1 MRNFSFNVLGAAQ
14 SVIGKQTITLY
25 RFAGR
30 VINAAGLYE
39 SGYEDPVT
47 VECSVQPVSRS
58 MYEKMGLNFEKSYIS
73 ILAIADIKDV
83 GRDRSGDQIV
93 FNGNK
98 YEAVGETDW
107 QAPAGWNRIVCVKV
121 DDE

>member
-25 RFAGR
+25 RFSGR

-39 SGYEDPVT
+39 SGYEDPVQ

-98 YEAVGETDW
+98 YEAIGKTPW
-107 QAPAGWNRIVCVKV
+107 NAPAGWNRIVCVKV